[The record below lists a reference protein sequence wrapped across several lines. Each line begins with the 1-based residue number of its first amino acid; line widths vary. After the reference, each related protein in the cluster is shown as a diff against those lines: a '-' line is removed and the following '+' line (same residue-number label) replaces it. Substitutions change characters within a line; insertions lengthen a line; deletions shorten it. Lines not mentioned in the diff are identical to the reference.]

1 MISMSTISPIVIFV
15 CRCIP
20 HDSADRARRE
30 ALKKASADSEME
42 IGPTIKIA
50 DTEPR
55 ELQKSGKSQRRSE
68 FLCSLHLW
76 SSWKPTLPAA
86 HPTSLAPVESMVER
100 GFKWSV

>member
-42 IGPTIKIA
+42 IGPYNKNRRYRTKRTTKVRKIA
-50 DTEPR
+50 TPIRISLFSLSLVVMETHAA
-55 ELQKSGKSQRRSE
+55 GRS
-68 FLCSLHLW
+68 SHI
-76 SSWKPTLPAA
+76 SRPS
-86 HPTSLAPVESMVER
+86 
-100 GFKWSV
+100 